1 MKFPSCVDFARSL
14 IDLAQVSFPL
24 CRLRDSQE
32 ENGGAG
38 ASAVCFFAVEFS
50 AARYRIRIFASSYSF
65 VFKLYAQGSGCMR
78 ASDWSSAGASF

>member
-1 MKFPSCVDFARSL
+1 M
-14 IDLAQVSFPL
+14 SFCS

-38 ASAVCFFAVEFS
+38 ASAVCFFGVEFS
-50 AARYRIRIFASSYSF
+50 ATRYRIRALASSCSL
-65 VFKLYAQGSGCMR
+65 VFNLYAQGSGCMR